1 MVGKTKDET
10 SDVATEESVGLKLK
24 ICSYLVTDISA
35 QKQKVWKQMLLR
47 Q

>member
-24 ICSYLVTDISA
+24 DLFIFSN
-35 QKQKVWKQMLLR
+35 
-47 Q
+47 

>member
-10 SDVATEESVGLKLK
+10 SDVATEESIGLKLK

-35 QKQKVWKQMLLR
+35 HKAANGV
-47 Q
+47 